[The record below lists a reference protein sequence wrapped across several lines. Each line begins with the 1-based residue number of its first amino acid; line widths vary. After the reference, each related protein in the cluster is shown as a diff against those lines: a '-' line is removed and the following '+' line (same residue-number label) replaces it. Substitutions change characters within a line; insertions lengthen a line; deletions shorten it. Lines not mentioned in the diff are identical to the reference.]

1 MKSCSIKASIITFP
15 LSQVGWGSG
24 TRNQINCCVK
34 PSQPQAEEVS
44 TQSGLKR
51 YFIFLYDCCDFS
63 FKQKH
68 PSLPLNKKKQYWALE
83 LIHQLD
89 QALGRLFFS
98 VIRMILVI
106 RLVQEVKLWPWGEK
120 LISMLNHFH
129 YSTVGTKKKKRA
141 LQGYWDICCW
151 SAECMQCKILQI
163 VTTKKNNNK
172 HVKYKTL
179 LKIIVLSM
187 FSLHAAL
194 TLLAWAVCFHAL
206 CCCVA
211 SSRLASCSKS

>member
-1 MKSCSIKASIITFP
+1 MSSHPNPK
-15 LSQVGWGSG
+15 Q
-24 TRNQINCCVK
+24 
-34 PSQPQAEEVS
+34 EEVS

-51 YFIFLYDCCDFS
+51 YFIFLYDYSWLFFQAKTS
-63 FKQKH
+63 Q
-68 PSLPLNKKKQYWALE
+68 SSSEQKKQYWALGADSSTRSGFGE
-83 LIHQLD
+83 D
-89 QALGRLFFS
+89 CFFS

-106 RLVQEVKLWPWGEK
+106 RLVQEVKLWPLRWK
-120 LISMLNHFH
+120 TNFNAKPFPLFH
-129 YSTVGTKKKKRA
+129 SRDQKKKKRA

-151 SAECMQCKILQI
+151 SAECMQCQILQI